1 MRSAKIP
8 PSTSNRE
15 LTYWLQYVGLCVV
28 LVLLAVV
35 RFALAVVVRV
45 IEVGTSLVCIIAG
58 LALVLYLVAR

>member
-1 MRSAKIP
+1 MTPEPGWSAGDEV
-8 PSTSNRE
+8 N
-15 LTYWLQYVGLCVV
+15 YWLQYVGLWVV

-58 LALVLYLVAR
+58 LTLVLWIVMG